1 MDPASVSSIN
11 SPPDLSVVN
20 SLMQPGTSSPSCN
33 SCNISSVGLSR
44 PLTLGISTKL
54 KAQIWS
60 NEFVEFEELLKSDKK
75 KVKYVPEEKGDEIA
89 FIKRNVNSVKITN
102 IHNG

>member
-1 MDPASVSSIN
+1 
-11 SPPDLSVVN
+11 
-20 SLMQPGTSSPSCN
+20 MQPGTSSQSCN

-60 NEFVEFEELLKSDKK
+60 NEFVEFEE
-75 KVKYVPEEKGDEIA
+75 YVPEEKGDEIA
-89 FIKRNVNSVKITN
+89 FI
-102 IHNG
+102 